1 MINETLKQELIHG
14 IKKVEKPYKIILFG
28 SYAYGEPD
36 ENSDIDL
43 VVVVDKD
50 GFNKTYKDMLKSRE
64 VISIS
69 LLDIRKK
76 IPIDILVYTK
86 DEWQKLLEYDSSFMR
101 EIKNK
106 GIELL

>member
-1 MINETLKQELIHG
+1 
-14 IKKVEKPYKIILFG
+14 
-28 SYAYGEPD
+28 
-36 ENSDIDL
+36 
-43 VVVVDKD
+43 
-50 GFNKTYKDMLKSRE
+50 MLKSRE

-101 EIKNK
+101 EIKIK